1 MNKVCKISDDKSDRI
16 VLSKRARLMLI
27 FKNFPCPYSEV
38 SIKRADLLREQGRT
52 FLAKS

>member
-1 MNKVCKISDDKSDRI
+1 MF
-16 VLSKRARLMLI
+16 SKERGKNQNFRADTIYLI
-27 FKNFPCPYSEV
+27 CRYSEV